1 MSLADRLPEP
11 QIKGCKV
18 STIMG
23 ALDEDDRATLTRVL
37 AKDSGYSNRKIIA
50 ALRAEGQ
57 QIGRTTIQEHRAGA
71 CNCEPR

>member
-11 QIKGCKV
+11 EVKGCKV
-18 STIMG
+18 AVVMNR
-23 ALDEDDRATLTRVL
+23 LDEADRATFTRVL

-50 ALRAEGQ
+50 ALRAEGHP
-57 QIGRTTIQEHRAGA
+57 IGRTTIQEHRAGA